1 MPLQDKDHNRP
12 LQPEPSRL
20 NNHETLEKANEAHA
34 LLENSVLKDALLDIY
49 SRASGTLLDAEPG
62 SLTATG
68 SHAMMKSVIDLQL
81 QLEQYISDD
90 KMRQKYNKGD
100 K

>member
-12 LQPEPSRL
+12 FQPEPPRL
-20 NNHETLEKANEAHA
+20 NNHDTAEKAAQAHA
-34 LLENSVLKDALLDIY
+34 LLENSVLQEAMLDIY

-62 SLTATG
+62 SLTATS
-68 SHAMMKSVIDLQL
+68 SHAMMKSVLDLQL